1 MALTLSGS
9 VARTRRFSSLRPTPG
24 GPGDRGDGQ
33 DQDDHDDLDDHADHD
48 DHDDADDHADHADHD
63 DNSPMRMI
71 GLYLPVLGN
80 RRATSS

>member
-24 GPGDRGDGQ
+24 GPGDGGDGE
-33 DQDDHDDLDDHADHD
+33 DQDDQDDL
-48 DHDDADDHADHADHD
+48 DDADDHDDHADHD

-71 GLYLPVLGN
+71 GLYLPVLGK

>member
-33 DQDDHDDLDDHADHD
+33 DQDDHDDI
-48 DHDDADDHADHADHD
+48 DDADDHADHDDHD

>member
-24 GPGDRGDGQ
+24 GPGDGGDGE
-33 DQDDHDDLDDHADHD
+33 DQDDQDDL
-48 DHDDADDHADHADHD
+48 DDADDHADHADHD

-71 GLYLPVLGN
+71 GLYLPVLGK

>member
-24 GPGDRGDGQ
+24 GPGDRGDGE
-33 DQDDHDDLDDHADHD
+33 DQDDHDDLH
-48 DHDDADDHADHADHD
+48 DHDDADYHTYHDDHN
-63 DNSPMRMI
+63 DNSPIRMI
-71 GLYLPVLGN
+71 GLYLPVLGK

>member
-24 GPGDRGDGQ
+24 GPGGRGDGE
-33 DQDDHDDLDDHADHD
+33 DQDDHDDLDDHD
-48 DHDDADDHADHADHD
+48 DHDDHD

>member
-1 MALTLSGS
+1 MALALSGS
-9 VARTRRFSSLRPTPG
+9 VARTLRFSSLRPTPG
-24 GPGDRGDGQ
+24 GPGNGGDGEDRD
-33 DQDDHDDLDDHADHD
+33 DQDDHVG
-48 DHDDADDHADHADHD
+48 HD

>member
-24 GPGDRGDGQ
+24 GPGDRGDGE
-33 DQDDHDDLDDHADHD
+33 DQDDLDDHDDVD
-48 DHDDADDHADHADHD
+48 DHDDHD

>member
-24 GPGDRGDGQ
+24 GPGDRGDGE
-33 DQDDHDDLDDHADHD
+33 DQDDHDDLDD
-48 DHDDADDHADHADHD
+48 ADDHTDHDDHD

>member
-24 GPGDRGDGQ
+24 GPGDRGDGE
-33 DQDDHDDLDDHADHD
+33 DQDY
-48 DHDDADDHADHADHD
+48 HDDADDHADHD

>member
-24 GPGDRGDGQ
+24 GPGDGGDGE
-33 DQDDHDDLDDHADHD
+33 DQDDQDDL
-48 DHDDADDHADHADHD
+48 DDADDHADHDDHD

>member
-1 MALTLSGS
+1 MALILSGS

-24 GPGDRGDGQ
+24 GP
-33 DQDDHDDLDDHADHD
+33 DDHDDLD

-71 GLYLPVLGN
+71 GRYLPVLGK

>member
-24 GPGDRGDGQ
+24 GPGDRGD
-33 DQDDHDDLDDHADHD
+33 DEDHG
-48 DHDDADDHADHADHD
+48 DHDDADDHADHD
-63 DNSPMRMI
+63 DNLPMRMI

>member
-24 GPGDRGDGQ
+24 GPGDGGDGE
-33 DQDDHDDLDDHADHD
+33 DQDDHDDLDDAD
-48 DHDDADDHADHADHD
+48 DHADHADHADHD

>member
-33 DQDDHDDLDDHADHD
+33 DQDDHDDADDHADHD
-48 DHDDADDHADHADHD
+48 DHD

>member
-24 GPGDRGDGQ
+24 GPGDGGDGE
-33 DQDDHDDLDDHADHD
+33 DQDDHDDLDDH
-48 DHDDADDHADHADHD
+48 DDADDHTDHDDHD

>member
-24 GPGDRGDGQ
+24 GPGDGGDGE
-33 DQDDHDDLDDHADHD
+33 DQDDQDDL
-48 DHDDADDHADHADHD
+48 DDADDHADHADHD

>member
-24 GPGDRGDGQ
+24 GPGYGGDGE
-33 DQDDHDDLDDHADHD
+33 DQDDHDDAG
-48 DHDDADDHADHADHD
+48 DHADHD

>member
-24 GPGDRGDGQ
+24 GPGDGGDGE
-33 DQDDHDDLDDHADHD
+33 DQDDQ
-48 DHDDADDHADHADHD
+48 DDADDHADHADHG

-80 RRATSS
+80 RRASSS

>member
-24 GPGDRGDGQ
+24 GPGDGGDGE
-33 DQDDHDDLDDHADHD
+33 DQDDQDDLDDADDHADHD
-48 DHDDADDHADHADHD
+48 DHDD
-63 DNSPMRMI
+63 NSPIRMI

>member
-24 GPGDRGDGQ
+24 GPGDGGDGEDQ
-33 DQDDHDDLDDHADHD
+33 DDQDDQDDHDDAD
-48 DHDDADDHADHADHD
+48 DHADHD

-71 GLYLPVLGN
+71 GLYLPVLGK

>member
-24 GPGDRGDGQ
+24 GPGDRGDGE
-33 DQDDHDDLDDHADHD
+33 DQDDHDDED
-48 DHDDADDHADHADHD
+48 DHDDADDHTYHDDHD
-63 DNSPMRMI
+63 DNSPIRMI
-71 GLYLPVLGN
+71 GLYLPVLGK

>member
-24 GPGDRGDGQ
+24 GPGECEDR
-33 DQDDHDDLDDHADHD
+33 DDHGDLD
-48 DHDDADDHADHADHD
+48 DHDDADNHADHD

-71 GLYLPVLGN
+71 GLYLPVLGK

>member
-24 GPGDRGDGQ
+24 GPGDGGDGE
-33 DQDDHDDLDDHADHD
+33 DLD
-48 DHDDADDHADHADHD
+48 DHDDADIHADHADHD

-71 GLYLPVLGN
+71 GLYLPVLGK

>member
-24 GPGDRGDGQ
+24 GPGDGGDGE
-33 DQDDHDDLDDHADHD
+33 DHD
-48 DHDDADDHADHADHD
+48 DHDDADDHADHDDHD

-71 GLYLPVLGN
+71 GLYLPVLGK

>member
-24 GPGDRGDGQ
+24 GPGDGGDGE
-33 DQDDHDDLDDHADHD
+33 DQDDHDDAGDHADHD
-48 DHDDADDHADHADHD
+48 DK
-63 DNSPMRMI
+63 SPMRMI
-71 GLYLPVLGN
+71 GLYLPVLGK

>member
-9 VARTRRFSSLRPTPG
+9 IARNLRFSSLRPTPG
-24 GPGDRGDGQ
+24 GPGDGGDGE
-33 DQDDHDDLDDHADHD
+33 DQDDHDDLDDH
-48 DHDDADDHADHADHD
+48 DDADDHADHD

-71 GLYLPVLGN
+71 GLYLPVLGK